1 MQIYENKKKGENF
14 YKTAYT
20 PGLKVEETD
29 DRKSPNSSS
38 AERIKLKRPTVLK
51 EITEYLRNLF
61 LCAKVPKLQVALSDL
76 WDQVDYLRTGKT
88 AQSNVRRLI
97 KEHLNTE
104 PTRGR
109 YKLYVKGADTYNGA
123 TTVLHYDKNG
133 TFYTFNASDFLTPTE
148 MEMFNN

>member
-1 MQIYENKKKGENF
+1 M
-14 YKTAYT
+14 
-20 PGLKVEETD
+20 
-29 DRKSPNSSS
+29 
-38 AERIKLKRPTVLK
+38 IKLKRPTVLK

-61 LCAKVPKLQVALSDL
+61 FCAKVPKLQVALSDL
-76 WDQVDYLRTGKT
+76 WEQVDYLRTGKT

-109 YKLYVKGADTYNGA
+109 YKLYVKGADTYSGA

-133 TFYTFNASDFLTPTE
+133 TFYTFNASDFLTPAE
-148 MEMFNN
+148 MEMINN